1 MTLILALETSTTTCG
16 IALLHEQD
24 GEIVITTR
32 LHEGTSGHAMS
43 VLPMAYA
50 LLEEAGV
57 SKKSLDAVSFG
68 QGPGAF
74 TGLRVACGV
83 AQGIGMALDIPVIP
97 VGCLPAVAAKA
108 GAQRPGQLIIAA
120 LDARMDEIYLGAYFV
135 DPASHL
141 VTVQPPVLLSA
152 ADASHFVLS
161 RLSFWLRDS
170 ELTANAVPRLV
181 GEGWRVSS
189 ATKGMPADWPVENLE
204 ARPEA
209 DWLARLALD
218 AWRRKEVV
226 APEHAAPL
234 YLRDKVAFTTAER
247 ALGQGGNPRAQTSQ
261 DIALLPMRQV
271 DIPEV
276 LEIERA
282 VQSFPWS
289 AQNFEDALTAG
300 YEAWVLRNKQGV
312 AGFCIGMLAPDV
324 AHVLVIAVAPRLQKK
339 GYGHLLLEQLERSAR
354 QRGLDG
360 LLLEVRPSNQQAI
373 DFYVSH
379 GFVPIGLRRDYYPAG
394 KGLREDAQ
402 VMKKTFGDHSF

>member
-16 IALLHEQD
+16 IALLQEQE
-24 GEIVITTR
+24 GEIAITTR
-32 LHEGTSGHAMS
+32 VHEGTSGHAMS
-43 VLPMAYA
+43 VLPLAYA

-57 SKKSLDAVSFG
+57 SKKNLDAVCFG

-120 LDARMDEIYLGAYFV
+120 LDARMDEIYLAAYFV
-135 DPASHL
+135 DPVSQL

-161 RLSFWLRDS
+161 RLSFWLRGS
-170 ELTANAVPRLV
+170 ELASAPCLV
-181 GEGWRVSS
+181 GEGWKVPT
-189 ATKGMPADWPVENLE
+189 ATQGMPSDWPVEHLE

-218 AWRRKEVV
+218 AWRRQEVV

-261 DIALLPMRQV
+261 DVALLPMRQS

-289 AQNFEDALTAG
+289 AQNFEDALAAG
-300 YEAWVLRNKQGV
+300 YESWVLRNQQGV
-312 AGFCIGMLAPDV
+312 VGFCIGMLAPDV
-324 AHVLVIAVAPRLQKK
+324 AHVLVIAVAPSLQKR
-339 GYGHLLLEQLERSAR
+339 GYGHLLLEELRQSAL
-354 QRGLDG
+354 QRGLEG
-360 LLLEVRPSNQQAI
+360 LLLEVRPSNRQAI
-373 DFYVSH
+373 DFYTSH

-402 VMKKTFGDHSF
+402 VMKKTFGDT

>member
-16 IALLHEQD
+16 IALLQEQE
-24 GEIVITTR
+24 GEIAITTR
-32 LHEGTSGHAMS
+32 VHEGTSGHALS
-43 VLPMAYA
+43 VLPLAYA

-57 SKKSLDAVSFG
+57 SKKSLDAVCFG

-108 GAQRPGQLIIAA
+108 GAQRPGQLILAA
-120 LDARMDEIYLGAYFV
+120 LDARMEEIYLAAYIV
-135 DPASHL
+135 DPDSRL

-161 RLSFWLRDS
+161 RLSFWSRDS
-170 ELTANAVPRLV
+170 ELASVPCLV
-181 GEGWRVSS
+181 GEGWKVPA
-189 ATKGMPADWPVENLE
+189 ATQGMPSDWPVEHLE

-218 AWRRKEVV
+218 AWRRQEVV

-261 DIALLPMRQV
+261 DVALLPMRQS

-289 AQNFEDALTAG
+289 GQNFEDALAAG
-300 YEAWVLRNKQGV
+300 YEAWVLRSQQGV

-339 GYGHLLLEQLERSAR
+339 GYGHLLLEQLQQSAL
-354 QRGLDG
+354 QRGLEG
-360 LLLEVRPSNQQAI
+360 LLLEVRPSNLQAI
-373 DFYVSH
+373 DFYTSH

-402 VMKKTFGDHSF
+402 VMKKTFGDT